1 MGTNCRMVYSWKQ
14 ITKSPL
20 GCGAERMRQM
30 VEYRVSRF
38 GRQYLGRT
46 PDDVYL
52 ALYGLVDDV
61 DAMAASECAS
71 YASVG
76 ETYHGSDF
84 IVEVVDDEN

>member
-52 ALYGLVDDV
+52 ALYGLVDDEE
-61 DAMAASECAS
+61 AMAASVWAEH
-71 YASVG
+71 ASVG

-84 IVEVVDDEN
+84 ILEVVDDEN

>member
-1 MGTNCRMVYSWKQ
+1 M
-14 ITKSPL
+14 
-20 GCGAERMRQM
+20 
-30 VEYRVSRF
+30 
-38 GRQYLGRT
+38 
-46 PDDVYL
+46 YL

-61 DAMAASECAS
+61 DAMAASEWAS